1 MPSVPTPSPAL
12 WQYGRIKPGKNSRE
26 VVVDD
31 GIRELHQSILKNGL
45 LQPLL
50 VVDQEIDNLLAGFRR
65 HVAIGLGGIELVSVL
80 VYPASLNETQ
90 RRVINLTENL
100 QRLGLTDQE
109 VFLSCKELEALNPS
123 WQRKDLAAHLNKDA
137 STITRYL
144 SPDDLMPQASK
155 PSWRVSSD
163 SRRPIASPKALTS
176 SPRWRGFSTGTPATR
191 WRRASRKQRAAAT
204 PAVRVPSIKVT
215 LVNDISVVIKGE
227 AIDLEQGIEALK
239 DALKAMTK
247 ARDTGLDA
255 KTARRSG
262 KTWLRPV
269 RPMSL

>member
-144 SPDDLMPQASK
+144 SPDDLMPQALEAFMAGK
-155 PSWRVSSD
+155 F
-163 SRRPIASPKALTS
+163 
-176 SPRWRGFSTGTPATR
+176 GFSKAYSIAKSTDQLATLAR
-191 WRRASRKQRAAAT
+191 VLNGDTRDEVERASRKQRAAAT

-255 KTARRSG
+255 KTAQAVWRDMAKAG
-262 KTWLRPV
+262 
-269 RPMSL
+269 